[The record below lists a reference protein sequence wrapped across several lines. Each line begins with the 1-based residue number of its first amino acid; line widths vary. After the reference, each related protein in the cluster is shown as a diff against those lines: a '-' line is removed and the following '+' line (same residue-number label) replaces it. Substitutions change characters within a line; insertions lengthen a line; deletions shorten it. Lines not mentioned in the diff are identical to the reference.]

1 MAPSAS
7 VAQSVSDPMVNIAH
21 FSKTLTDEM
30 LGMAAPRRLPVC
42 RLGYGLV
49 FNGMHPA
56 FCPGCSG
63 WSPDRGPL
71 IDSLPT
77 HDATNNYFLPAF
89 WGAFYRSPIRHSP
102 AWMLKFVIWEK

>member
-1 MAPSAS
+1 MASSAS
-7 VAQSVSDPMVNIAH
+7 VAQSVSGPMVNIAH
-21 FSKTLTDEM
+21 FSKTLTDEK
-30 LGMAAPRRLPVC
+30 LGMPSAGRFPVRRF
-42 RLGYGLV
+42 GYGLV

-63 WSPDRGPL
+63 RSPDRGPL